1 MKVGE
6 FFVELGVDA
15 TTGNLSVRD
24 MIQSFGDLD
33 AATLGYAGALVLFLK
48 RMSDVT
54 QAAMDMAVGFSM
66 FEAQTGLSAQTL
78 QKWHIVGEQV
88 NVDVQAITSSVQN
101 LQRNMAEIR
110 LGRGNIAPFQLLGID
125 PRSDPFAVLEQL
137 RHRLRGMD
145 RAMGVN
151 LMSQM
156 GIDPSLVKILQ
167 LTNKE
172 FTKFMQT
179 ARGLTG
185 TQARDFESLRMAL
198 NRVRLIFR
206 DTSLDMASH
215 FAPVVEM
222 IAGDLERMLVLL
234 RETPGAMRAL
244 QIGVAAL
251 ALAFAPITAAIAGL
265 LLLLEDLAVYRKGGK
280 SIIGELIKTFK
291 EQVDP
296 KILKATMQPIPG
308 TPIPALAIGASPLGA
323 GMMMLLD
330 KITRGRG
337 EAAGGRQI
345 KQDNRMNIEVHSTAP
360 ADEVGEQIVRERERQ
375 IDKATMQLD
384 NGGR

>member
-15 TTGNLSVRD
+15 ATGNLTVRD

-33 AATLGYAGALVLFLK
+33 AATLGYATALTLFLK

-78 QKWHIVGEQV
+78 QKWQIVGEQV
-88 NVDVQAITSSVQN
+88 NVEVQAITSSIQN

-125 PRSDPFAVLEQL
+125 PRSNPFAVLEQL

-145 RAMGVN
+145 RATAVN

-172 FTKFMQT
+172 FSKFMQT

-185 TQARDFESLRMAL
+185 EQARDFERLRLAL
-198 NRVRLIFR
+198 TRVRLIFR
-206 DTSLDMASH
+206 DMSLDMASH
-215 FAPVVEM
+215 FAVTIEM
-222 IAGDLERMLVLL
+222 IAGDIERLLVLL

-244 QIGVAAL
+244 QLGAAAL
-251 ALAFAPITAAIAGL
+251 AIAFAPITAAIAGL

-280 SIIGELIKTFK
+280 SIIGELIETFK
-291 EQVDP
+291 EGIDP
-296 KILKATMQPIPG
+296 KLLQAAIQPIPG
-308 TPIPALAIGASPLGA
+308 TPVPVGAIGLSPLGV
-323 GMMMLLD
+323 GVTLLLE
-330 KITRGRG
+330 KIMRGRAEG
-337 EAAGGRQI
+337 GAGVT
-345 KQDNRMNIEVHSTAP
+345 QDNRINMEIHSTAP
-360 ADEVGEQIVRERERQ
+360 ADEVGEQILRERERQ